1 MFGCLRFAAAVLR
14 QLVGCLR
21 FGCLRFVGSCTID
34 RGRPPICFANG
45 SLPPRD
51 ELPLINVQTALNL
64 YYDLEVLSPTRYENR
79 GKVHLVGRF

>member
-1 MFGCLRFAAAVLR
+1 M
-14 QLVGCLR
+14 LVC
-21 FGCLRFVGSCTID
+21 GSCTID

-64 YYDLEVLSPTRYENR
+64 GLLLWDELQLIKVQAALNLYYDLEVLSPTRYENR